1 MFLALAG
8 VRGEA
13 LLDVSLAPR
22 LRVVGDDDDLP
33 AFLSR
38 A

>member
-1 MFLALAG
+1 MFLALSGTNDDGLHA
-8 VRGEA
+8 A
-13 LLDVSLAPR
+13 APPR